1 MKSKMLKFLGLC
13 VFLASLMFLSG
24 CAYNVAPDNAGPDWY
39 NVTGTGVAPEGMNPA
54 QARLMA
60 KQAAVSDARRQLL
73 ETAKGVAI
81 NSHTTVEN
89 FMTQNDYIRSR
100 VDGII
105 RMSPVLD
112 TRYNNDGTCEVD
124 MRIDLNQICN
134 VVR

>member
-1 MKSKMLKFLGLC
+1 MQKMKSKMLKFLGLC

-24 CAYNVAPDNAGPDWY
+24 CAYNVAPDWY

-105 RMSPVLD
+105 RMSPVMD

-124 MRIDLNQICN
+124 MRIDLNQIHN

>member
-1 MKSKMLKFLGLC
+1 MRKMKSKMLKILGLG

-24 CAYNVAPDNAGPDWY
+24 CAYNVAPDWY
-39 NVTGTGVAPEGMNPA
+39 NVTGTGVASEGMNSA

-60 KQAAVSDARRQLL
+60 KQAALRDAQRQLL

-105 RMSPVLD
+105 RMSPVMD

-124 MRIDLNQICN
+124 MRIDLNQIRN